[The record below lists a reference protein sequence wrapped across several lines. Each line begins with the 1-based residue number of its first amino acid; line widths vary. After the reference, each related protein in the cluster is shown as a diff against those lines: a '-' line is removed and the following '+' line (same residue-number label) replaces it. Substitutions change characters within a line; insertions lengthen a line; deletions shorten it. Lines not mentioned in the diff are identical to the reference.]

1 MIIITIRIQEKRRN
15 KDNKDD
21 DNNHKLKLPRNRN
34 GQALKEQ
41 SLFAKKVVAKAG
53 ETNNKMG

>member
-1 MIIITIRIQEKRRN
+1 MTIIITI
-15 KDNKDD
+15 
-21 DNNHKLKLPRNRN
+21 KLPRNRN